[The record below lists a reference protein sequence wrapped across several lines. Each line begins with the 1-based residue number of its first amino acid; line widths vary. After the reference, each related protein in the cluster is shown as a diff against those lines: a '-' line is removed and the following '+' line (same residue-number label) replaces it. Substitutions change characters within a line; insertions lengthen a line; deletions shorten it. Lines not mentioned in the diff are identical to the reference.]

1 MKTRGRHMAT
11 SSLMKMGSSKQ
22 SDDVPCAKEVLQA
35 ANRRS
40 SRQHGRADLGAV
52 VPYPIEWCGSCLW
65 RVVVSEEAGFPSL
78 RVAPTRFSAGV
89 PSKCQRMRVRQ
100 AVVFSLFRIFHLFTH
115 CDSFLVLCLHH
126 SLGLYIAHFISS
138 PPNINRCH

>member
-1 MKTRGRHMAT
+1 MLRT
-11 SSLMKMGSSKQ
+11 
-22 SDDVPCAKEVLQA
+22 DVLQD
-35 ANRRS
+35 S
-40 SRQHGRADLGAV
+40 ML
-52 VPYPIEWCGSCLW
+52 PYPIELCW
-65 RVVVSEEAGFPSL
+65 RVFGEFVSSEEAGFPSL
-78 RVAPTRFSAGV
+78 LVAPTRFSAGV